1 MQQKSTPSAQEIPD
15 NVTAELEKFED
26 ENVAMGEVEGV
37 GDILSNLGEDDDD
50 DLLNSLTAEMGA
62 DFNILEYADPE
73 LDALNEGDQANLLD
87 SLDFEDPDAEKD
99 KAKKAA
105 LEKLVKNNENKAL
118 AAMQLKAGGNAPGGS
133 AAPSNA
139 NEPMIENRLQQR
151 LISVGQTSG
160 EMAQNPSVNVNRNP
174 NLQTPPTS
182 MAQAQQ
188 MMKQHQLQQHQQQMR
203 QMGQPQVVEGSG
215 MGQPH
220 PHLAQIQQQMLHQV
234 QQAAAMGKPMP
245 IGTQLLSKDGAV
257 GIVVENNNVKVN
269 YQPMYNRNK

>member
-1 MQQKSTPSAQEIPD
+1 MQPKSAQPPQEIPD
-15 NVTAELEKFED
+15 NVTADLEKFED

-118 AAMQLKAGGNAPGGS
+118 AAMQLKAGGNAPGGG
-133 AAPSNA
+133 AAPPNA
-139 NEPMIENRLQQR
+139 NEPMIDNRLQQR
-151 LISVGQTSG
+151 LVAVGHGQAG
-160 EMAQNPSVNVNRNP
+160 NEMAQNANVNVNRNP
-174 NLQTPPTS
+174 NLQTPPTT

-188 MMKQHQLQQHQQQMR
+188 MMKQQQLQVSCHKR
-203 QMGQPQVVEGSG
+203 LSLAQPQI
-215 MGQPH
+215 QP
-220 PHLAQIQQQMLHQV
+220 IW
-234 QQAAAMGKPMP
+234 
-245 IGTQLLSKDGAV
+245 IF
-257 GIVVENNNVKVN
+257 N
-269 YQPMYNRNK
+269 

>member
-1 MQQKSTPSAQEIPD
+1 MNFYQMQQKSTQPAQEIPD
-15 NVTAELEKFED
+15 NVTADLEKFED

-118 AAMQLKAGGNAPGGS
+118 AAKQLKASGGAS
-133 AAPSNA
+133 ATSNT
-139 NEPMIENRLQQR
+139 NEAMIENRLQQR
-151 LISVGQTSG
+151 LISVGQASS
-160 EMAQNPSVNVNRNP
+160 EMTQNQNVNVNRNP
-174 NLQTPPTS
+174 NLQAQPTT

-188 MMKQHQLQQHQQQMR
+188 MMKQQQLQVC
-203 QMGQPQVVEGSG
+203 GFNIFFS
-215 MGQPH
+215 
-220 PHLAQIQQQMLHQV
+220 I
-234 QQAAAMGKPMP
+234 
-245 IGTQLLSKDGAV
+245 
-257 GIVVENNNVKVN
+257 
-269 YQPMYNRNK
+269 